1 MLNFKKKS
9 QNNVKAVDSVPTA
22 NGNSV
27 VENVSNWYSD
37 RYNSTVVQR
46 NILFILLVASIAL
59 VIISSVI
66 VGSVSSNFKIQP
78 FVIDIEEKT
87 GVTTIV
93 NPLVDKELVANDAL
107 NKYFLMTYVRAR
119 EEYYKDSWRYDYLT
133 VVRLLSSPQ
142 VYNDFRSFLNS
153 SASPLAIYGDN
164 ASLDVEFR
172 SVQLFPGVVD
182 RSGIMSDSQAVIRFT
197 VFPGK
202 GGVLQGVTGNRMHK
216 ILTLKYRYD
225 QTRMS
230 NEDREINPLG
240 FFVTAYR
247 TDIENN
253 KLN

>member
-22 NGNSV
+22 NSNSV

-142 VYNDFRSFLNS
+142 VYNDFSTCFSKQQCIGMNHR
-153 SASPLAIYGDN
+153 A
-164 ASLDVEFR
+164 R
-172 SVQLFPGVVD
+172 
-182 RSGIMSDSQAVIRFT
+182 GI
-197 VFPGK
+197 
-202 GGVLQGVTGNRMHK
+202 
-216 ILTLKYRYD
+216 
-225 QTRMS
+225 
-230 NEDREINPLG
+230 
-240 FFVTAYR
+240 
-247 TDIENN
+247 
-253 KLN
+253 